1 MQYNFSETTTKM
13 KASKIRE
20 LMKYASMP
28 GVISLAGG
36 NPDPINFPF
45 DDVKTIINNW
55 DKNKSAVAM
64 QYGSTGGFGPLQ
76 EMIISRMQKRSLHR
90 DGQSVLLTTGGQQG
104 LFLISRIFINPGDV
118 VLVEDPS
125 FIGAIAAFL
134 SHGAEIIG
142 IPLRSDGVDSEYM
155 EKKIIDL
162 QKTGKNIKFFYTI
175 PNFQNPTGVTMSQ
188 EKRKAIYD
196 LSLKYNLP
204 VLEDDPYG
212 ELFFKGSIEDYKPI
226 KSHGNKAP
234 IIYIGSF
241 SKILCPGFRL
251 GWIFADDIIVDKA
264 GLAKQSVD
272 ACSSTFGQIIAHDY
286 LSNDAIDRYLVKMRE
301 VYSHKRNIML
311 KEIDAN
317 FPSTVKTTRPEGGFF
332 IFVDLPEGMSGD
344 KLFKIAIEKKVA
356 FVTGEPFYTDPIEGD
371 KHLRLA
377 YSNSTD
383 EQIKTAIELI
393 GNSMKNYR

>member
-64 QYGSTGGFGPLQ
+64 QYGS
-76 EMIISRMQKRSLHR
+76 
-90 DGQSVLLTTGGQQG
+90 TGGQQG